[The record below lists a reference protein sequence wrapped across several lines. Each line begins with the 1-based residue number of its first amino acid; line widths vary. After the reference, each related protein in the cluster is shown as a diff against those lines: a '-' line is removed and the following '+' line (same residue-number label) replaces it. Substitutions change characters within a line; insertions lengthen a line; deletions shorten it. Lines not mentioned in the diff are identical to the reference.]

1 MAQVKDL
8 SGANTVEQNSRAW
21 KGQFRT
27 SVRLNLEIG
36 YQEDMPFLLG

>member
-8 SGANTVEQNSRAW
+8 SGANTVEQKGRAW

-27 SVRLNLEIG
+27 SVR
-36 YQEDMPFLLG
+36 